1 MSQHWNSPLELRA
14 MSLGLPEVDNHPNRH
29 SFSGV
34 LAHVDRPSDGSPYGS
49 EGRRIVLTR
58 AAAENALGSLLG
70 MGVNVA
76 VGMNGHA
83 AQAKIGVLTSAYIE
97 GSELRVAGHLFSS
110 DFKQQV
116 NEIKAEQHRLGMS
129 FECRDITVRDPDG
142 DPLYITACCFTGAS
156 ILRKVMAS
164 YVTTSIA
171 AAAQDANPVT
181 VLLAQMQAHA
191 DATNTSIERMNRE
204 LDNLRRRLGV

>member
-1 MSQHWNSPLELRA
+1 MSKHWTSPIELRA

-34 LAHVDRPSDGSPYGS
+34 LAHVDRPSDGAPFGS
-49 EGRRIVLTR
+49 AGRKIILTR

-83 AQAKIGVLTSAYIE
+83 VEAKVGVLTSAFIE
-97 GSELRVAGHLFSS
+97 NSELRVGGHLFSS
-110 DFKQQV
+110 DFRQQV
-116 NEIKAEQHRLGMS
+116 DQIKAEQSRLGMS
-129 FECRDITVRDPDG
+129 FECRDITVADPEA
-142 DPLYITACCFTGAS
+142 DPLRIVACCFTGAS

-164 YVTTSIA
+164 YTTTSIA
-171 AAAQDANPVT
+171 AAAQDVNPVT
-181 VLLAQMQAHA
+181 ALLSRMQAHA
-191 DATNTSIERMNRE
+191 DATNTSIERMNRD
-204 LDNLRRRLGV
+204 LDQLRRRLGV